1 MFHDFFYILGLFSVA
16 CHLTHGSEDSCR
28 HYHCPVCLKV
38 FKSRKDNLIRHVAK
52 CNGRS
57 SENVSEPHPV
67 DSSSCRQNTASHHT
81 QNGNL
86 SALSDHLYSTPLSK
100 DKTIHTEATVRCTV
114 CNKLFSRGW
123 IRSHMKIHENK
134 EGEISKTKHHYT
146 VVIDEQKGLY
156 TSAVTMKGLRQPI
169 HVQKVTHGSNE
180 SYCENIACHF
190 LKDTAV
196 RGSNMAYECPH
207 LRSVQYAKHADVAV
221 MQTSSLDSLLED
233 GIITMEKHLE
243 ILNMYQ
249 KSVENK
255 SPLIVRIP
263 NDFSTSKRYIFF
275 SVYSEDIRYWSR
287 LGRTVT
293 TYDTVGNKIT
303 CNVQLDVDT
312 VTTNSW

>member
-1 MFHDFFYILGLFSVA
+1 
-16 CHLTHGSEDSCR
+16 
-28 HYHCPVCLKV
+28 
-38 FKSRKDNLIRHVAK
+38 
-52 CNGRS
+52 
-57 SENVSEPHPV
+57 
-67 DSSSCRQNTASHHT
+67 
-81 QNGNL
+81 
-86 SALSDHLYSTPLSK
+86 
-100 DKTIHTEATVRCTV
+100 
-114 CNKLFSRGW
+114 
-123 IRSHMKIHENK
+123 MKIHENK

-169 HVQKVTHGSNE
+169 HVQKITHGSNE

-221 MQTSSLDSLLED
+221 MQTSSLASLVED

-243 ILNMYQ
+243 ILNMNQ

-287 LGRTVT
+287 LDRTVT
-293 TYDTVGNKIT
+293 TNDNRR
-303 CNVQLDVDT
+303 N
-312 VTTNSW
+312 